1 MKSLDPWQLPLD
13 TVKFETRTGHETHG
27 ISNGDRVP
35 GASERESK
43 SQVFISHQKKSGADA
58 VPVVISKVSDY
69 TALYNLGICGIQ
81 FPTSS

>member
-1 MKSLDPWQLPLD
+1 MKSLDTWQLPLD

-43 SQVFISHQKKSGADA
+43 SQVFISHQKKA
-58 VPVVISKVSDY
+58 
-69 TALYNLGICGIQ
+69 ALTQ
-81 FPTSS
+81 FPS